1 MRSLED
7 SEKKQTKKIR
17 DLKGITQMNKLM
29 TTESS
34 TSQSISENKKSFDRK
49 KHGQK
54 SNKNVCS
61 LSYVAMT
68 ESLSGG
74 SSIEQKIGKSDMM
87 RNIIKKAT
95 HILRSEQK
103 KPTTPMAVPDENT
116 LNFERDFGGG
126 EPRSTSVEK
135 TGTKYFNLPDHPSRA
150 QGSSQKGHTK
160 KGSKEEKKKIVK
172 LIQNRTPSQKKIKE
186 EKGKDNREFFPR
198 KVNAPL
204 KNNFL
209 YGGSDLNAIDENY
222 NQTL

>member
-7 SEKKQTKKIR
+7 SDKKQTKKIR
-17 DLKGITQMNKLM
+17 DLKGITQMNKL

-34 TSQSISENKKSFDRK
+34 TSISENKKSFDRK

-61 LSYVAMT
+61 LSYVATT
-68 ESLSGG
+68 ESVSGG

-103 KPTTPMAVPDENT
+103 KPTTPIAATDEKA
-116 LNFERDFGGG
+116 LNFERDFG
-126 EPRSTSVEK
+126 EHRSTSVEK
-135 TGTKYFNLPDHPSRA
+135 AGAKYFNLPDHPGRL
-150 QGSSQKGHTK
+150 GSSQKGHTK
-160 KGSKEEKKKIVK
+160 KGSKEEKKKIMK
-172 LIQNRTPSQKKIKE
+172 LTQNRTPSQKKVKE
-186 EKGKDNREFFPR
+186 EKGRDNREFFPR
-198 KVNAPL
+198 KANAPL